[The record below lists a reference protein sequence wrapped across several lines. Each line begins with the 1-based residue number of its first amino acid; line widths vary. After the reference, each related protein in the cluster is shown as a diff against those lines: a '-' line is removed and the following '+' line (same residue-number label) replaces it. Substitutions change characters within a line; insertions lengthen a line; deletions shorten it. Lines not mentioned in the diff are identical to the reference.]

1 MEKFEVELSW
11 ESMLKHVLFFFVLE
25 YVLLFYFWILQIKIL
40 KLYLKIAL
48 SVCVRIDEDQSSTV
62 VSARWFLRGGVKV
75 NRKK

>member
-1 MEKFEVELSW
+1 
-11 ESMLKHVLFFFVLE
+11 MLKHVLFFFVLE

-40 KLYLKIAL
+40 KLYLKTAL

>member
-1 MEKFEVELSW
+1 
-11 ESMLKHVLFFFVLE
+11 MLKHVLFFFVLE